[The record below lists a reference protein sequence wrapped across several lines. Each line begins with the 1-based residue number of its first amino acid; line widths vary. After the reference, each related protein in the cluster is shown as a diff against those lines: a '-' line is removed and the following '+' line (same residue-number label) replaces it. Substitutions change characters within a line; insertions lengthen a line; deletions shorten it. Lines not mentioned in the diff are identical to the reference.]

1 MLPLRVVASEALGT
15 EAREH
20 VSVQRHL
27 VVVRHVRLLKVHP
40 AVSTRVFLRRELY
53 NSINELVNRLVRL
66 FTLQCNNKDDS
77 MVSLRRSKSLMKP
90 TGKGALEPVARQ
102 RRPRVSAEVESKI
115 LDAAFRFP
123 ARGQDRIS
131 RELLAIKVRV
141 SASGVR
147 YVWQRH
153 NLETLEKRI
162 AWIQKRLGHNDAMWS
177 DEQLAARNRIRSDR
191 QARSLGAGMAGQQ
204 AEEVSRSMHILA
216 VAARLFREL
225 SYEATSLRDIA
236 ARSNIP
242 LGSIYYHFPTKEE
255 LFAAVY
261 EEGIVRLEHAL
272 HEAVG
277 SQTDPWIRLELAC
290 ACHLDKLCGGDDFTA
305 VSIPT
310 QMPSLSAGTRR
321 RIVQLNDRYEAM
333 LRALVDAC
341 DLDPSLSSS
350 LVRLQLL
357 GALNWTS
364 VWYSPDKLTP
374 RQIAAQLTRTYRYG
388 ACRRKDG

>member
-1 MLPLRVVASEALGT
+1 MTSFPRSGSAGKPTRKAAPE
-15 EAREH
+15 
-20 VSVQRHL
+20 
-27 VVVRHVRLLKVHP
+27 P
-40 AVSTRVFLRRELY
+40 AVRE
-53 NSINELVNRLVRL
+53 
-66 FTLQCNNKDDS
+66 
-77 MVSLRRSKSLMKP
+77 
-90 TGKGALEPVARQ
+90 
-102 RRPRVSAEVESKI
+102 RRPRIPAEVESEI

-123 ARGQDRIS
+123 ARGQDRIA
-131 RELLAIKVRV
+131 RELLTMKVRV

-153 NLETLEKRI
+153 NLGTLEKRI
-162 AWIQKRLGHNDAMWS
+162 AWIQKRLGNDDALWS
-177 DEQLAARNRIRSDR
+177 DEQLAARDRIRNDR
-191 QARSLGAGMAGQQ
+191 RARSLGAGMAGQQ
-204 AEEVSRSMHILA
+204 PEEVSRSMHILA

-236 ARSNIP
+236 TRSNIP

-261 EEGIVRLEHAL
+261 EEGIRRLERAL
-272 HEAVG
+272 QEAVG
-277 SQTDPWIRLELAC
+277 SQEDPWTRLELAC

-310 QMPSLSAGTRR
+310 QMPNLSAGIRNR
-321 RIVQLNDRYEAM
+321 VVQLNDRYEAM

-341 DLDPSLSSS
+341 DLDPALSSS

-364 VWYSPDKLTP
+364 VWYSPGKLTP
-374 RQIAAQLTRTYRYG
+374 RQIAAQLVRTYRYG
-388 ACRRKDG
+388 AGGKKNG

>member
-1 MLPLRVVASEALGT
+1 MTSLPRSKPALKPTRRAAPEPVASE
-15 EAREH
+15 
-20 VSVQRHL
+20 
-27 VVVRHVRLLKVHP
+27 
-40 AVSTRVFLRRELY
+40 
-53 NSINELVNRLVRL
+53 
-66 FTLQCNNKDDS
+66 
-77 MVSLRRSKSLMKP
+77 
-90 TGKGALEPVARQ
+90 

-123 ARGQDRIS
+123 ARGQDRIA
-131 RELLAIKVRV
+131 RELLATKVRV

-162 AWIQKRLGHNDAMWS
+162 AWIEKRLGQNDAMWS
-177 DEQLAARNRIRSDR
+177 DEQLAARDRIRSDR

-204 AEEVSRSMHILA
+204 AVEVSRSMHILA

-261 EEGIVRLEHAL
+261 EEGIRRLEHAV
-272 HEAVG
+272 HEAIG
-277 SQTDPWIRLELAC
+277 SQADPWTRLELAC

-310 QMPSLSAGTRR
+310 QMPNLSAGIRN
-321 RIVQLNDRYEAM
+321 RIVQLNDRYEAI

-341 DLDPSLSSS
+341 DLDPGLSRSLA
-350 LVRLQLL
+350 RLQLL

-374 RQIAAQLTRTYRYG
+374 RQIAGQLVRTYRYG
-388 ACRRKDG
+388 LSPREER